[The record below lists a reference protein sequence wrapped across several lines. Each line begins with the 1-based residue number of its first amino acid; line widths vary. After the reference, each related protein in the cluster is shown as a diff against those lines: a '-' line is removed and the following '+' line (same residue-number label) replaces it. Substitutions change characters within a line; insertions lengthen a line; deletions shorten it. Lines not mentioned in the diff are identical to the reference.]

1 MHTSITLR
9 TNGLTDYHDA
19 WIRYKRLRA
28 LWLAITLMELGPAE
42 VIFAS
47 ILPAVVPAARDFFQI
62 FVSFS
67 ILFFI
72 DSKLR
77 AWKCPRCGRS
87 FFTGEKPTRPL
98 RWLFLPQLCRFCGL
112 SKYALHP

>member
-1 MHTSITLR
+1 MHTPIKPPP
-9 TNGLTDYHDA
+9 NGLTDYQDA
-19 WIRYKRLRA
+19 WKRYKRLRA
-28 LWLAITLMELGPAE
+28 IWLVITLMELGPTE
-42 VIFAS
+42 IIFAS
-47 ILPAVVPAARDFFQI
+47 ILPAVVPAARDIVQI

-67 ILFFI
+67 ILFLI

-98 RWLFLPQLCRFCGL
+98 R
-112 SKYALHP
+112 